1 MTKLRLVM
9 LTTTAL
15 TLGQWA
21 SYPAHADDVRGAT
34 ATILMAQAATGEG
47 KPEDRAKGRER
58 PGPREQG
65 REAPHGG
72 PAGAPPQRPAPP
84 AAPAPHAA

>member
-15 TLGQWA
+15 TLGQWVT
-21 SYPAHADDVRGAT
+21 YPAQADDARGTSAT
-34 ATILMAQAATGEG
+34 VLMAQAATGEG

-58 PGPREQG
+58 SGPREHG
-65 REAPHGG
+65 REAPRG
-72 PAGAPPQRPAPP
+72 
-84 AAPAPHAA
+84 

>member
-21 SYPAHADDVRGAT
+21 AYPVQAEDARGAS
-34 ATILMAQAATGEG
+34 AIVLMAQAAAGDS

-58 PGPREQG
+58 SGPREHG
-65 REAPHGG
+65 REGPRGG
-72 PAGAPPQRPAPP
+72 SPGTPPQRPA
-84 AAPAPHAA
+84 